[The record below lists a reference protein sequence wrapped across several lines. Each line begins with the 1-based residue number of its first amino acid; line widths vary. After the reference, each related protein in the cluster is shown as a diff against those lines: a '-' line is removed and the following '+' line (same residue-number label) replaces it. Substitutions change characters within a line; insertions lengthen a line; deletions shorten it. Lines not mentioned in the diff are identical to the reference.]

1 VGLVRV
7 VDVTESPEDVS
18 LVGVV
23 IPEGYAELQAEL
35 LGRWPES
42 AIDPSLS
49 RISAIMDLAG
59 DPQFGYP
66 VIQVT
71 GTNGKSSTARMVAS
85 LLRAL
90 GLRTGLYTS
99 PHLADMRE
107 RIEIDGE
114 PIAVDRFMAVAGD
127 IAPFIATV
135 DARASEE
142 GRTPV
147 TYFETLTAIAY
158 AAFADAPVDVAV
170 VEVGVGGTWDAT
182 SVCQPQVAAV
192 TRVAMDHADIL
203 GDRIDLIAT
212 EKAGIIKE
220 GSFAVIAEQEPDAA
234 DVLRARIDEIGVP
247 AAWEGTNF
255 AVLERTV
262 AVGGQVLTL
271 RGLADTYDD
280 VFIPLFGA
288 HQAHNAVVALAAT
301 EAFVGGG
308 ALALDADSVREGFA
322 SVTSPGRL
330 EIVRRGP
337 TVIIDAAHNPA
348 GATALADALAEAF
361 AFTHLVGVVAVLADK
376 DAEGILRALEPVLDE
391 IVVTQNDSPR
401 HLDADTLAA
410 LATSIYGEDRVTV
423 RRRFADGLDDGIRL
437 AEEADTYAAS
447 GVIVTGSVVTAGQA
461 RVLLARG
468 NPSGAP
474 S

>member
-1 VGLVRV
+1 M
-7 VDVTESPEDVS
+7 DVTDAM
-18 LVGVV
+18 
-23 IPEGYAELQAEL
+23 PEGYAELQAEL
-35 LGRWPES
+35 LGRWPEN

-49 RISAIMDLAG
+49 RISAIMDLLG
-59 DPQFGYP
+59 EPQTAYP

-71 GTNGKSSTARMVAS
+71 GTNGKSSTARMIAS

-99 PHLADMRE
+99 PHLTDMRE

-114 PIAVDRFMAVAGD
+114 PISAQGFMAVAGD
-127 IAPFIATV
+127 VAPFIASV
-135 DARASEE
+135 DARAAQE
-142 GRTPV
+142 GGTPV

-182 SVCQPQVAAV
+182 SVCRPQVSVV

-203 GDRIDLIAT
+203 GDRIDLIAS

-220 GSFAVIAEQEPDAA
+220 GSFAVISDQDPDAA
-234 DVLRARIDEIGVP
+234 AVLAARVDEVGVP
-247 AAWEGTNF
+247 AAWEGANF
-255 AVLERTV
+255 AVLDRTV
-262 AVGGQVLTL
+262 AVGGQLLTL
-271 RGLADTYDD
+271 QGMSGVYEDIF
-280 VFIPLFGA
+280 VPLFGA
-288 HQAHNAVVALAAT
+288 HQSSNAAIALAAT
-301 EAFVGGG
+301 EAFIGGG
-308 ALALDADSVREGFA
+308 ALALDPETVREGFA
-322 SVTSPGRL
+322 DVTSPGRL

-348 GATALADALAEAF
+348 GAAALADALSEAF
-361 AFTHLVGVVAVLADK
+361 AFTHLIGVVAVLADK
-376 DAEGILRALEPVLDE
+376 DAIGILRALEPVLDE

-401 HLDADTLAA
+401 RLGVDELAS
-410 LATSIYGEDRVTV
+410 LAVEVFGDERVTIA
-423 RRRFADGLDDGIRL
+423 RSLADALDEGVRL

-461 RVLLARG
+461 RAMLTRA
-468 NPSGAP
+468 AP
-474 S
+474 

>member
-1 VGLVRV
+1 MA
-7 VDVTESPEDVS
+7 DVTES
-18 LVGVV
+18 
-23 IPEGYAELQAEL
+23 PEGYAELQAEL
-35 LGRWPES
+35 LGRWPEN

-49 RISAIMDLAG
+49 RISAIMDLLG
-59 DPQFGYP
+59 EPQLAYP

-71 GTNGKSSTARMVAS
+71 GTNGKSSTARMIAS

-99 PHLADMRE
+99 PHLVDMRE

-114 PIAVDRFMAVAGD
+114 PISAHDFMQVAGD
-127 IAPFIATV
+127 VAPFIATV
-135 DARASEE
+135 DSRVKEE
-142 GRTPV
+142 GGTPV

-182 SVCQPQVAAV
+182 SVCQPQVAIV

-203 GDRIDLIAT
+203 GDRIDLIAG

-220 GSFAVIAEQEPDAA
+220 GCFAVIGDQDPDAA
-234 DVLRARIDEIGVP
+234 EVLQTRVDEVGVP
-247 AAWEGTNF
+247 AAWEGKAF
-255 AVLERTV
+255 AVLDRTV

-271 RGLADTYDD
+271 QGLAGTYDD
-280 VFIPLFGA
+280 VFVPLFGE
-288 HQAHNAVVALAAT
+288 HQSRNAAIALAAT

-322 SVTSPGRL
+322 DVTSPGRL
-330 EIVRRGP
+330 EVVRRGP

-348 GATALADALAEAF
+348 GAEALADALSESF

-376 DAEGILRALEPVLDE
+376 DVTGILRALEPVLDE
-391 IVVTQNDSPR
+391 IVVTENDSPR
-401 HLDADTLAA
+401 RLDADALGA
-410 LATSIYGEDRVTV
+410 LAVEIFGDERVTV
-423 RRRFADGLDDGIRL
+423 CRRLADGLDAGIRL

-461 RVLLARG
+461 RAMLTRG
-468 NPSGAP
+468 Q
-474 S
+474 

>member
-1 VGLVRV
+1 MA
-7 VDVTESPEDVS
+7 DVTES
-18 LVGVV
+18 
-23 IPEGYAELQAEL
+23 PEGYAELQAEL
-35 LGRWPES
+35 LGRWPEN

-49 RISAIMDLAG
+49 RISAIMDLLG
-59 DPQFGYP
+59 EPQLAYP

-71 GTNGKSSTARMVAS
+71 GTNGKSSTARMIAS

-99 PHLADMRE
+99 PHLVDMRE

-114 PIAVDRFMAVAGD
+114 PISAHDFMQVAGD
-127 IAPFIATV
+127 VAPFIATV
-135 DARASEE
+135 DARVEEE
-142 GRTPV
+142 GGTPV

-182 SVCQPQVAAV
+182 SVCRPQVAVV

-203 GDRIDLIAT
+203 GDRIDLIAG

-220 GSFAVIAEQEPDAA
+220 GCFAVIGDQDPDAA
-234 DVLRARIDEIGVP
+234 EVLQARVHEVGVP
-247 AAWEGTNF
+247 AAWEGKAF
-255 AVLERTV
+255 AVLDRTV

-271 RGLADTYDD
+271 QGLAGTYDD
-280 VFIPLFGA
+280 VFVPLFGA
-288 HQAHNAVVALAAT
+288 HQSRNAAIALAAT

-322 SVTSPGRL
+322 DVTSPGRL
-330 EIVRRGP
+330 EVVRRGP

-348 GATALADALAEAF
+348 GAEALADALSESF

-376 DAEGILRALEPVLDE
+376 DVVGILRALEPVLDE
-391 IVVTQNDSPR
+391 IVVTENDSPR
-401 HLDADTLAA
+401 RLDADALGA
-410 LATSIYGEDRVTV
+410 LAVEIFGDERVTV
-423 RRRFADGLDDGIRL
+423 CRRLADGLDAGIRL

-461 RVLLARG
+461 RAMLARG
-468 NPSGAP
+468 Q
-474 S
+474 

>member
-1 VGLVRV
+1 MA
-7 VDVTESPEDVS
+7 DVTESPA
-18 LVGVV
+18 
-23 IPEGYAELQAEL
+23 PEAYAELQAEL

-49 RISAIMDLAG
+49 RISAIMDLLG
-59 DPQFGYP
+59 EPQLAYP

-71 GTNGKSSTARMVAS
+71 GTNGKSSTARMIAS

-99 PHLADMRE
+99 PHLTDMRE

-114 PIAVDRFMAVAGD
+114 PISVDDFMAVAGD
-127 IAPFIATV
+127 VAPFIATV
-135 DARASEE
+135 DARVEAE
-142 GRTPV
+142 GGTPV

-170 VEVGVGGTWDAT
+170 VEVGLGGTWDAT
-182 SVCQPQVAAV
+182 SVCQPQVSVV

-212 EKAGIIKE
+212 EKAGIIKP
-220 GSFAVIAEQEPDAA
+220 GGYAVVAEQDAEA
-234 DVLRARIDEIGVP
+234 AEVLQARIDEVGVP
-247 AAWEGTNF
+247 SAWEGVNF
-255 AVLERTV
+255 AVLDRTV
-262 AVGGQVLTL
+262 AVGGQM
-271 RGLADTYDD
+271 LALQGISGVYDE
-280 VFIPLFGA
+280 VFVPLFGA
-288 HQAHNAVVALAAT
+288 HQSRNAATALAAV
-301 EAFVGGG
+301 EAFIGGG
-308 ALALDADSVREGFA
+308 ALALDPDAVREGFA
-322 SVTSPGRL
+322 DVTSPGRL

-376 DAEGILRALEPVLDE
+376 DAIGILRALEPVIDQ

-401 HLDADTLAA
+401 RLDAETLAGIA
-410 LATSIYGEDRVTV
+410 VEVFGEERVSV
-423 RRRFADGLDDGIRL
+423 ARNLSDALDDAVRL

-461 RVLLARG
+461 RAMLMRARG
-468 NPSGAP
+468 
-474 S
+474 

>member
-1 VGLVRV
+1 M
-7 VDVTESPEDVS
+7 DVTESM
-18 LVGVV
+18 
-23 IPEGYAELQAEL
+23 PEGYAELQAQL
-35 LGRWPES
+35 LGRWPEN

-49 RISAIMDLAG
+49 RISAIMDLLGA
-59 DPQFGYP
+59 PQLAYP

-71 GTNGKSSTARMVAS
+71 GTNGKSSTARMIAS

-114 PIAVDRFMAVAGD
+114 VISVEQFMAVAGD
-127 IAPFIATV
+127 VAPFIASV
-135 DARASEE
+135 DASADAE
-142 GRTPV
+142 GGTPV

-182 SVCQPQVAAV
+182 SVCQPTVSVV

-203 GDRIDLIAT
+203 GDRIDLIAA
-212 EKAGIIKE
+212 EKAGIIKP
-220 GSFAVIAEQEPDAA
+220 GSFAVICDQEPDAA
-234 DVLRARIDEIGVP
+234 AVLEARIEEVGVTS
-247 AAWEGTNF
+247 AWEGRNF
-255 AVLERTV
+255 AVLDRVV
-262 AVGGQVLTL
+262 AVGGQVLSL
-271 RGLADTYDD
+271 QGLSGAYDD

-288 HQAHNAVVALAAT
+288 HQAYNAAAALAAT
-301 EAFVGGG
+301 EGFIGGG
-308 ALALDADSVREGFA
+308 ALALDPDAVREGFA
-322 SVTSPGRL
+322 DVTSPGRL

-348 GATALADALAEAF
+348 GASALADALSEAF

-376 DAEGILRALEPVLDE
+376 DVSGILRALEPVLDE
-391 IVVTQNDSPR
+391 VVVTHNNSPR
-401 HLDADTLAA
+401 SMGTDEIAA
-410 LATSIYGEDRVTV
+410 LAQEIFGEDRVTV
-423 RRRFADGLDDGIRL
+423 ASTLSDALDAGIRL

-447 GVIVTGSVVTAGQA
+447 GVIVTGSVVTAGEA
-461 RVLLARG
+461 RAMLTR
-468 NPSGAP
+468 AP
-474 S
+474 RDRS

>member
-1 VGLVRV
+1 MA
-7 VDVTESPEDVS
+7 DVTESPA
-18 LVGVV
+18 
-23 IPEGYAELQAEL
+23 PEAYAELQAEL

-49 RISAIMDLAG
+49 RISAIMDLLG
-59 DPQFGYP
+59 EPQLAYP

-71 GTNGKSSTARMVAS
+71 GTNGKSSTARMIAS

-99 PHLADMRE
+99 PHLTDMRE

-114 PIAVDRFMAVAGD
+114 PISVDDFMAVAGD
-127 IAPFIATV
+127 VAPFIATV
-135 DARASEE
+135 DARVEAE
-142 GRTPV
+142 
-147 TYFETLTAIAY
+147 ETLTAIAY

-170 VEVGVGGTWDAT
+170 VEVGLGGTWDAT
-182 SVCQPQVAAV
+182 SVCQPQVSVV

-212 EKAGIIKE
+212 EKAGIIKP
-220 GSFAVIAEQEPDAA
+220 GGYAVVAEQDAEA
-234 DVLRARIDEIGVP
+234 AEVLQARIDEVGVP
-247 AAWEGTNF
+247 SAWEGVNF
-255 AVLERTV
+255 AVLDRTV
-262 AVGGQVLTL
+262 AVGGQM
-271 RGLADTYDD
+271 LALQGISGVYDE
-280 VFIPLFGA
+280 VFVPLFGA
-288 HQAHNAVVALAAT
+288 HQSRNAATALAAV
-301 EAFVGGG
+301 EAFIGGG
-308 ALALDADSVREGFA
+308 ALALDPDAVREGFA
-322 SVTSPGRL
+322 DVTSPGRL

-376 DAEGILRALEPVLDE
+376 DAIGILLALEPVIDQ

-401 HLDADTLAA
+401 RLDAETLAGIA
-410 LATSIYGEDRVTV
+410 VEVFGEERVSV
-423 RRRFADGLDDGIRL
+423 ARNLSDALDDAVRL

-461 RVLLARG
+461 RAMLMRARG
-468 NPSGAP
+468 
-474 S
+474 

>member
-1 VGLVRV
+1 M
-7 VDVTESPEDVS
+7 TETPE
-18 LVGVV
+18 G
-23 IPEGYAELQAEL
+23 PEGYAALQAEL
-35 LGRWPES
+35 LGRWPEN

-49 RISAIMDLAG
+49 RISAIMDLLG
-59 DPQFGYP
+59 EPQLAFP

-71 GTNGKSSTARMVAS
+71 GTNGKSSTARMIAS

-114 PIAVDRFMAVAGD
+114 PISAEDFMAVAGD
-127 IAPFIATV
+127 VAPFIATV
-135 DARASEE
+135 DARVEAE
-142 GRTPV
+142 GGTPV

-182 SVCQPQVAAV
+182 SVCRPQVAVV
-192 TRVAMDHADIL
+192 TRVSMDHADIL
-203 GDRIDLIAT
+203 GDRIDLIAG

-220 GSFAVIAEQEPDAA
+220 GCFAVIGDQDPEAAE
-234 DVLRARIDEIGVP
+234 VLQARVDEVSVP
-247 AAWEGTNF
+247 AAWEGKAF
-255 AVLERTV
+255 SVLDRTV

-271 RGLADTYDD
+271 QGLAGTYED
-280 VFIPLFGA
+280 VFVPLFGA
-288 HQAHNAVVALAAT
+288 HQSRNAAMALAAA
-301 EAFVGGG
+301 EAFIGGG

-322 SVTSPGRL
+322 DVTSPGRL

-348 GATALADALAEAF
+348 GAEALADALSESF
-361 AFTHLVGVVAVLADK
+361 AFTHLVGVVAVLAEK
-376 DAEGILRALEPVLDE
+376 DVLGILRALEPVIDE
-391 IVVTQNDSPR
+391 IVVTENDSPR
-401 HLDADTLAA
+401 RLDVDALAA
-410 LATSIYGEDRVTV
+410 RAVEVYGEERVTV
-423 RRRFADGLDDGIRL
+423 CKQLADALDAGIRL

-461 RVLLARG
+461 RAMLARG
-468 NPSGAP
+468 Q
-474 S
+474 